1 MQTFEGG
8 IEAATAVGRVM
19 MAGNTGL
26 PDSIVERL
34 NVHVGVPGGAVP
46 LIVGFAEAVYAN
58 ATLASDAAKSVA
70 AGCALHCEQWQLHGL
85 GEGSR
90 GSKIAK
96 ILDGG
101 KVPNPPT
108 AKAEWADPVQQ
119 PAQATS
125 APAAAEA

>member
-26 PDSIVERL
+26 PAEVIDKLI
-34 NVHVGVPGGAVP
+34 VHVGVPGGAVP

-58 ATLASDAAKSVA
+58 ADAASPAAKDVA

-85 GEGSR
+85 GEDSR
-90 GSKIAK
+90 GTKIAR
-96 ILDGG
+96 ILTGA
-101 KVPNPPT
+101 KVSAAPI
-108 AKAEWADPVQQ
+108 AKAEWLPTADLAS
-119 PAQATS
+119 PA
-125 APAAAEA
+125 APALAAG